1 MNPTVCRS
9 LLLASLVLVSCASQ
23 DRLFKPPMTNTL
35 SDGRHDTLKF
45 TLGAEYVTRVP
56 LFLVRTV
63 TGNVLT
69 LTEPGMDA
77 PTLDSRPGDREWR
90 KWKVVRLC
98 PTGTRVKLV
107 GLSDSKFAAAL
118 EDFIIGHAPERVR
131 IRFFEAHGEGNM
143 AGVCDYNHELFREVD
158 SRIHYVI
165 LRGTILPIAGGQR
178 SRANPL

>member
-1 MNPTVCRS
+1 MNPTICRC
-9 LLLASLVLVSCASQ
+9 LLLASLALVSCASQ

-35 SDGRHDTLKF
+35 SDGRHYTLKF
-45 TLGAEYVTRVP
+45 TLGSEYVTRVP

-63 TGNVLT
+63 TGHDLT

-77 PTLDSRPGDREWR
+77 PPLESRPGDREWR

-107 GLSDSKFAAAL
+107 GLSDSKFSAAL
-118 EDFIIGHAPERVR
+118 EDFIIGDAPELVR
-131 IRFFEAHGEGNM
+131 IRFFDVYGEGNM

-158 SRIHYVI
+158 RRLHYVL
-165 LRGTILPIAGGQR
+165 LRGAIVPITGGQT
-178 SRANPL
+178 SQSNPL